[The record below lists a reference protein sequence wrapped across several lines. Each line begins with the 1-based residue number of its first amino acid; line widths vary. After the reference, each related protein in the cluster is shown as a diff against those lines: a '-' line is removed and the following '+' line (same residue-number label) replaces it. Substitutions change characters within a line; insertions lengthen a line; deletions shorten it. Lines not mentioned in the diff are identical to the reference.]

1 MSGGSWKLPIDH
13 NPPKPT
19 NHDYLMGQMVAELRA
34 LNQKVDELGVKL
46 DAHNSRFE
54 KMEKAVD
61 GMIAWR
67 NEHMQ
72 MHADDEKNIKMSKST
87 FWALITAIIAS
98 GLLFRLLGW

>member
-1 MSGGSWKLPIDH
+1 MKLPIDH
-13 NPPKPT
+13 NPLKPT
-19 NHDYLMGQMVAELRA
+19 NHDYLMGQIVAELRA
-34 LNQKVDELGVKL
+34 LNQKVDELGVK
-46 DAHNSRFE
+46 FE

-61 GMIAWR
+61 GLIAWR